1 MWEQRSHSWTFAVYP
16 LTLKMFTGTQSRGL
30 DHALA
35 LSSAPP
41 MGINGIS
48 LWWKV
53 NKHYISPANID
64 SCVFVLSQEDT
75 VPSVPTDLLSWFG
88 QLLPLLSGYLST
100 SQSEQHTAE
109 ASRKQASE
117 SIFGMCRKNVWLSR
131 PLLNYKPPWSI
142 QSSIHW
148 SHNCLPTAPAA
159 PAHRVSP
166 LHRSA
171 SLRVPFFCLITRY
184 SSMSI
189 LLCRLHENTST
200 FHREAPIFPLFAGR
214 SFFSPLTSYH
224 KGRPSLPYSSYIYYS
239 EECPYTHCLKNLV
252 I

>member
-16 LTLKMFTGTQSRGL
+16 LTLKMFTGTHSRGL

-53 NKHYISPANID
+53 NTT
-64 SCVFVLSQEDT
+64 F
-75 VPSVPTDLLSWFG
+75 
-88 QLLPLLSGYLST
+88 LPLTSTPAFLFHLKRTLCLAFQLVSFHGLGSCCPCSLATRLLST
-100 SQSEQHTAE
+100 SQSEQHTVE
-109 ASRKQASE
+109 ASRKHTSE

-184 SSMSI
+184 PSMSI
-189 LLCRLHENTST
+189 LLCRLYENTST
-200 FHREAPIFPLFAGR
+200 LHREAPIFPLSAGR
-214 SFFSPLTSYH
+214 YFFLPLLLTTKGGPHCPIAVTSTTV
-224 KGRPSLPYSSYIYYS
+224 KSVL
-239 EECPYTHCLKNLV
+239 THTA
-252 I
+252 